1 MKLLKACRRVDLTVF
16 LQRNMSVAEAVIE
29 KLRALPPQKQEQV
42 LHYIG
47 SLVDAASNA
56 GGKPQTPDPHPWIK
70 VALSLNLD
78 GPPDWSEKFED
89 YLHGDLG
96 EARR

>member
-1 MKLLKACRRVDLTVF
+1 M
-16 LQRNMSVAEAVIE
+16 
-29 KLRALPPQKQEQV
+29 
-42 LHYIG
+42 IG
-47 SLVDAASNA
+47 SNGWLLIVPAANVSGIGEESEMGKSAEKHQNL
-56 GGKPQTPDPHPWIK
+56 KPQASGKQQAPNPKQK

-89 YLHGDLG
+89 YLDGDLG

>member
-1 MKLLKACRRVDLTVF
+1 
-16 LQRNMSVAEAVIE
+16 MSVAEAVLQ
-29 KLRALPPQKQEQV
+29 KLCELPPEKQEQV
-42 LHYIG
+42 LHYVE
-47 SLVDAASNA
+47 SLAEGACNA
-56 GGKPQTPDPHPWIK
+56 GSKPQAPDPHPWIK

>member
-1 MKLLKACRRVDLTVF
+1 
-16 LQRNMSVAEAVIE
+16 MSVAEAVIQ
-29 KLRALPPQKQEQV
+29 KLRTLPPQKQEQV
-42 LHYIG
+42 LRYVESLGQGAPDAG
-47 SLVDAASNA
+47 S
-56 GGKPQTPDPHPWIK
+56 KTQEPDPHPWIK